1 MNYPILHDPGSID
14 MLLRTVSKT
23 DPPNLVDHDYLVNLG
38 FKREVDEGLL
48 RLLSFLGFIDEKGH
62 PTVLWVDYNDTE
74 ADAGLLR
81 NSIRK
86 AYGGLFEK
94 HPKAYEKEGTALM
107 DFFRTASGASDNN
120 AAYMTLTFK
129 VLCDLAEMGEE
140 KKEEETPAGKR
151 KTRPAPP
158 PPPAKKVDEPKKP
171 VAGEPAA
178 MPDSA
183 PFREDGLPLRVTLN
197 IDVDPGKDPEFYDAV
212 LKLLRKR
219 LTD

>member
-94 HPKAYEKEGTALM
+94 YPKAYEKEGTVLM
-107 DFFRTASGASDNN
+107 DFFRTATGASDNN
-120 AAYMTLTFK
+120 AAYMILTFK

-140 KKEEETPAGKR
+140 RMDEAQAEKR
-151 KTRPAPP
+151 KQKPAPP
-158 PPPAKKVDEPKKP
+158 PPPEKKAEKPKKTVLDEPAQVPDTAP
-171 VAGEPAA
+171 VRKDE
-178 MPDSA
+178 
-183 PFREDGLPLRVTLN
+183 LPMRVTLN
-197 IDVDPGKDPEFYDAV
+197 LDVEPEKDPELYDAV
-212 LKLLRKR
+212 LKLLRRK
-219 LTD
+219 LAE